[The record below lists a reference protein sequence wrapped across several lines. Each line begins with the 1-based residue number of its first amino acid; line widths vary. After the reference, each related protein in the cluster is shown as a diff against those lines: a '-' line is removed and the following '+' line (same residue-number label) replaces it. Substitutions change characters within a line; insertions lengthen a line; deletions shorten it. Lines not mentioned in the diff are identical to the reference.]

1 MVFFFHRATNDSD
14 VPPASTNG
22 SSPKL
27 LAQLQA
33 QVSTIVDIMRKNV
46 DMALDRDRD
55 LLIMTQNAEKLEE
68 STQRLKKTTEK
79 VKRKYEWKNLK
90 MWIILIIIII
100 VLIIVIVDVDHFDNY
115 YYCSHHCDCW
125 TTNGSG
131 VPSAAA
137 GGGGSKRLAQQQA
150 QVDEVVDI
158 MRQNVDKVL
167 ERDKN
172 LSLLDDR
179 ADKLQHNAAQFEQHA
194 GKLKRKY
201 WWKNMKMMIIMGVVG
216 IIFAIVVI
224 AWIGSKVKSVAPV
237 LPSGGVTT
245 TIPSVNNGLPKVP
258 GGSMNVASGD
268 RPSTKRRFRT
278 GRPKTTPTISLTT
291 TSPVVTSSNDDEQEQ
306 SNTEDAAK
314 AAIKRVIR
322 ALVNRQ

>member
-1 MVFFFHRATNDSD
+1 MNGIFFHRATNDSD

-90 MWIILIIIII
+90 MWIILIIII
-100 VLIIVIVDVDHFDNY
+100 VN
-115 YYCSHHCDCW
+115 CSHHCNCW

-291 TSPVVTSSNDDEQEQ
+291 SPVVTSSNDDEQEQ